1 MKNKG
6 DILSIKGD
14 SASYK
19 GAENVIKNIING
31 IEDAVFPPACPICSK
46 PRVIRGGKRLDI
58 CPWCY
63 DNIKYVKEPTCIKCG
78 KALEDNDRDYCT
90 DCTKT
95 RHLYDQAISL
105 YEYSDG
111 IKQSIYRF
119 KYRNKREYADV
130 YAAEIAR
137 ECGIVKNMWEP
148 DVIIPVPIHKERY
161 RQRGYNQAGLIACC
175 LSKKLHIPVDENYII
190 RVKKTTPMKELNNIE
205 RVKNLH
211 NAFQIY
217 YNGIRYNKV
226 LIVDDIYTTG
236 ATIDACAKCLKEY
249 GTDNVYAITLCIGN
263 GF

>member
-137 ECGIVKNMWEP
+137 ECGIVINMWEP

-161 RQRGYNQAGLIACC
+161 RQRGYPDISTQ
-175 LSKKLHIPVDENYII
+175 KK
-190 RVKKTTPMKELNNIE
+190 K
-205 RVKNLH
+205 
-211 NAFQIY
+211 
-217 YNGIRYNKV
+217 
-226 LIVDDIYTTG
+226 
-236 ATIDACAKCLKEY
+236 
-249 GTDNVYAITLCIGN
+249 
-263 GF
+263 

>member
-137 ECGIVKNMWEP
+137 ISYTIIIYLKSILKIFNSFY
-148 DVIIPVPIHKERY
+148 VIKFLH
-161 RQRGYNQAGLIACC
+161 RGCF
-175 LSKKLHIPVDENYII
+175 
-190 RVKKTTPMKELNNIE
+190 LN
-205 RVKNLH
+205 
-211 NAFQIY
+211 
-217 YNGIRYNKV
+217 
-226 LIVDDIYTTG
+226 
-236 ATIDACAKCLKEY
+236 
-249 GTDNVYAITLCIGN
+249 TDNIILIDWYMEFL
-263 GF
+263 

>member
-119 KYRNKREYADV
+119 KYRNKREYADL
-130 YAAEIAR
+130 YA
-137 ECGIVKNMWEP
+137 
-148 DVIIPVPIHKERY
+148 
-161 RQRGYNQAGLIACC
+161 
-175 LSKKLHIPVDENYII
+175 
-190 RVKKTTPMKELNNIE
+190 
-205 RVKNLH
+205 
-211 NAFQIY
+211 
-217 YNGIRYNKV
+217 
-226 LIVDDIYTTG
+226 
-236 ATIDACAKCLKEY
+236 
-249 GTDNVYAITLCIGN
+249 
-263 GF
+263 